1 VSLVNDIWKIYRA
14 SAESCVKAGQYSE
27 AERLW
32 LAALEVAEDYGPDN
46 AMLTTS
52 LEGLAEVFW
61 YQGKHEFAAPICR
74 RLLRLYEQKL
84 GHHHPDVGTM
94 AYNLALLYHSWGKYV
109 EAEPFYKLS
118 MSIKTRVL
126 GGRHP
131 EVVSLLGNYADL
143 LLMLDR
149 VEEARELKAL
159 SEKVKATSWRKTGNW
174 QAMPAAADSETLS
187 STSPN

>member
-1 VSLVNDIWKIYRA
+1 MAIVNDIWKIYRS
-14 SAESCVKAGQYSE
+14 SAEHCVKSGQHVE
-27 AERLW
+27 AEKLW

-74 RLLRLYEQKL
+74 RLLRMHENKL
-84 GHHHPDVGTM
+84 GHNHPDVGTM
-94 AYNLALLYHSWGKYV
+94 SYNLALLYHSWGKYV
-109 EAEPFYKLS
+109 EAEPFYKLA
-118 MSIKTRVL
+118 MSIKTKVL

-159 SEKVKATSWRKTGNW
+159 AEKVKASSWRKTGNW
-174 QAMPAAADSETLS
+174 QAMQNPESNDTHH
-187 STSPN
+187 TQK